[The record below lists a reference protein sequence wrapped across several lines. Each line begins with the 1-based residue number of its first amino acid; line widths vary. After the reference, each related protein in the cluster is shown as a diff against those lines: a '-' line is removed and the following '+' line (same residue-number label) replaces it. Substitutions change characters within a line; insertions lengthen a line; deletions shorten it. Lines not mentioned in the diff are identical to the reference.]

1 MTIFPPQRIL
11 MGPGPSDVHPRVL
24 NALSRPTIGHLD
36 PVFQDMMEEI
46 KTLLRYAFQTKNALT
61 IPLSAPGSAA
71 MEAAFVNLLE
81 PGDKVII
88 IRNGVFG
95 ERMRENAIRCGAE
108 PIMLDAAWGTSVD
121 LRQVEDAFHTH
132 KDVKALAFVHAETS
146 TGVRSD
152 AEALAKIAHDHD
164 ALVIADAVTSLGG
177 IALEVDEWG
186 LDFVYSGTQKCLSAP
201 PGLAPITVSARAIDK
216 IKNRKHSVQ
225 SWFLDLNLI
234 MGYWDGDG
242 GRSYHHT
249 APVNALYGLWEA
261 LKMLHEEGLETSWA
275 RHQACHDALVAGL
288 NRLGLEM
295 LVEKPIRLP
304 QLNTIKVPE
313 GIDEAVIRQTLLT
326 DFNIEI
332 GAGLGALAGKV
343 WRVGLMGQSAT
354 PRHVSLLLSSLEE
367 CLNRVQYDCPRGEA
381 VSAAWSILKQGD

>member
-1 MTIFPPQRIL
+1 

-24 NALSRPTIGHLD
+24 NALCRPTIGHLD
-36 PVFQDMMEEI
+36 PAFQDMMEEI
-46 KTLLRYAFQTKNALT
+46 KTLLRYAFRTENALT

-81 PGDKVII
+81 PGDKILI
-88 IRNGVFG
+88 LRNGVFG
-95 ERMRENAIRCGAE
+95 ERMRENAIRCRAE
-108 PIMLDAAWGTSVD
+108 PIVLDANWGEAVD
-121 LRQVEDAFHTH
+121 LQKVEDAFKTH
-132 KDVKALAFVHAETS
+132 QDIKAMAFVHAETS

-152 AEALAKIAHDHD
+152 AAALSQLAHDNS
-164 ALVIADAVTSLGG
+164 ALVIVDAVTSLGG
-177 IALEVDEWG
+177 IALEVDAWG

-216 IKNRKHSVQ
+216 IKNRKNSVQ
-225 SWFLDLNLI
+225 SWFLDLSLI

-261 LKMLHEEGLETSWA
+261 LKMLREEGLVAAWA
-275 RHQACHDALVAGL
+275 RHRSCHDAFVAGL
-288 NRLGLEM
+288 DRLGLEM
-295 LVEKPIRLP
+295 LVDESIRLP

-313 GIDEAVIRQTLLT
+313 GIDEAVIRQFLLN

-332 GAGLGALAGKV
+332 GAGLGSLAGKI
-343 WRVGLMGQSAT
+343 WRVGLMGQSAS

-367 CLNRVQYDCPRGEA
+367 CLSRVQYTYPKGEA
-381 VSAAWSILKQGD
+381 VSAAWSVFKQGQ